1 MSSGLMSGSCPG
13 VTLYTVSRGIGV
25 PSAPVRMGPG
35 VWNQGALYLCVWVL
49 GCGTGVPSAPVH
61 GSRGVESGC
70 PLPLC
75 VWVLGCGIGVPSA
88 SMHGSRGVD
97 RGALCPCARGSWA
110 LPGGNPTTPSC
121 CAAAPARLQGSR
133 LR

>member
-1 MSSGLMSGSCPG
+1 M
-13 VTLYTVSRGIGV
+13 TLYTVSRGIGV

-49 GCGTGVPSAPVH
+49 GCGT
-61 GSRGVESGC
+61 
-70 PLPLC
+70 
-75 VWVLGCGIGVPSA
+75 GVPSA